1 MGVPI
6 HIFMRRVN
14 ICEGVSTSKTLQWA
28 GCFCRPL
35 WDYLEVNL
43 CWYIDKFQT
52 AFDTKWQVHAW
63 IHTAAMWSMPKCQ
76 RIPNNGGVVARYT
89 SCVLRRSSM
98 RAQEPS
104 GNLHISGDLQ
114 TYKPSPLNIQQ
125 IGFSYFG
132 SCPAG
137 QASYNWFHFVL
148 LLDKHR
154 AVPNRACLIRPPIT
168 TWNWVCIGDARGN

>member
-1 MGVPI
+1 
-6 HIFMRRVN
+6 MRRVN

-52 AFDTKWQVHAW
+52 ASDTKWQVHAW

-114 TYKPSPLNIQQ
+114 TLQALLPSSTSSKLDFLISVPVQPVEA
-125 IGFSYFG
+125 
-132 SCPAG
+132 SC
-137 QASYNWFHFVL
+137 NWFHFVL
-148 LLDKHR
+148 LLDNHR
-154 AVPNRACLIRPPIT
+154 AVPNRASLIHGRPIT
-168 TWNWVCIGDARGN
+168 TWNWVCIGDARRN